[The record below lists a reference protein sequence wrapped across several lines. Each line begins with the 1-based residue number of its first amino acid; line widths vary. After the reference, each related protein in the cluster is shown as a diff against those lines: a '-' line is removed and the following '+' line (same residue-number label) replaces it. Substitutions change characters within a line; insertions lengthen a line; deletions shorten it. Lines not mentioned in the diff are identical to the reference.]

1 MSSHVASLCVQC
13 RCGALYICMGEAQ
26 HICVYVSTLT
36 AAWVPVLTP
45 TSSYSPNAFG
55 AQVFAR
61 EHALCAWW
69 RDEVPVSFKTAVDIS
84 RAPIL
89 SSKLCQGIHTC
100 LCDFRQ
106 LVPITV

>member
-1 MSSHVASLCVQC
+1 MRMCIHPD
-13 RCGALYICMGEAQ
+13 CG
-26 HICVYVSTLT
+26 
-36 AAWVPVLTP
+36 WVPVLTGP
-45 TSSYSPNAFG
+45 FSYSPNVFG

-89 SSKLCQGIHTC
+89 ASKLCQGIHTC
-100 LCDFRQ
+100 MCHPLWIGLGTSSTCTMHIRIDTS
-106 LVPITV
+106 IMW

>member
-1 MSSHVASLCVQC
+1 MRMCIHPD
-13 RCGALYICMGEAQ
+13 CG
-26 HICVYVSTLT
+26 
-36 AAWVPVLTP
+36 WVPVLTGP
-45 TSSYSPNAFG
+45 FSYSPNVFG

-89 SSKLCQGIHTC
+89 ASKLCQGI
-100 LCDFRQ
+100 Q
-106 LVPITV
+106 YVYVPSLVDWTRNVIDVYHAYPH